1 MVVLFIGNYN
11 YLPKIKQT
19 LHMTCLTA
27 KYLCMYKKFY
37 IHYVFSIKTDT
48 IFPKRSSSSLLHA
61 EKYHTKRPQ
70 VYYMGRGR
78 SQGLRGFTSWPG
90 DEEEVAASG

>member
-1 MVVLFIGNYN
+1 MVVLFMGNYN

-27 KYLCMYKKFY
+27 KCLCMYKKFY

-48 IFPKRSSSSLLHA
+48 IFPKRSSSNTCTHCCMQKNIIQNVL
-61 EKYHTKRPQ
+61 KYTIWEGEGPK
-70 VYYMGRGR
+70 
-78 SQGLRGFTSWPG
+78 
-90 DEEEVAASG
+90 D